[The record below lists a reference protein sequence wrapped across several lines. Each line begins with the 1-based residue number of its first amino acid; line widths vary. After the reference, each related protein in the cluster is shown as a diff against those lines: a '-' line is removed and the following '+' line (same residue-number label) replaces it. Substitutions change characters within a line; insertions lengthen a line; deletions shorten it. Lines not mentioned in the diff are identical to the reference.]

1 MEPEAKEE
9 ASDSPAVHA
18 LWLMPTGLF
27 VFLLVGALSL
37 SLG

>member
-1 MEPEAKEE
+1 MGPEAKDE
-9 ASDSPAVHA
+9 ASDSRAVHA

-37 SLG
+37 SVG